1 MTESLGKNG
10 SSTVP
15 RAGIAAMNLA
25 QIRAFHAV
33 AMHGG
38 FSAAAQA
45 LGVSQPAVTQHI
57 KALEESLGTRLFTR
71 GGSGVELTV
80 QGHDLLPHVHRAVM
94 MLDDL
99 GTRISGS
106 RALRVGHL
114 GIGICAPYVVMPI
127 LRRFCALHP
136 GVRLDVRLDNSSR
149 LLDLVGANRVNLAIA
164 TLREPDPAFF
174 CEGLVE
180 QRVLVLVPRGHGWWD
195 RVSVAVGELEGSDF
209 VLREPG
215 SMTRQL
221 FEAGLAEA
229 GVGVA
234 LRFAL
239 GSREAV
245 KEAVK
250 SGFGLGIVLD
260 KELGRD
266 RHLRGIPVTGA
277 AMSAAEYVVAL
288 PDVASLGTTAAF
300 IAAAR
305 EIYGSGSSRSPVK
318 FP

>member
-1 MTESLGKNG
+1 
-10 SSTVP
+10 
-15 RAGIAAMNLA
+15 MNIA

-33 AMHGG
+33 AMHNG

-57 KALEESLGTRLFTR
+57 KALEESLGMRLFSR
-71 GGSGVELTV
+71 GGGGVELTIE
-80 QGHDLLPHVHRAVM
+80 GRDLLPHVHRAVM

-99 GTRISGS
+99 GTRLDEG

-127 LRRFCALHP
+127 LRLFSEHHP

-149 LLDLVGANRVNLAIA
+149 LLDLVAAHRVNLAVA
-164 TLREPDPAFF
+164 TLLQPDPGFL
-174 CEGLVE
+174 CEKLVD
-180 QRVLVLVPRGHGWWD
+180 QRVLVLVPGGHRWWD
-195 RVSVAVGELEGSDF
+195 RETVDVTELDGVDF

-221 FEAGLAEA
+221 FENGLAKA
-229 GVGVA
+229 GVNVGIR
-234 LRFAL
+234 LAL

-245 KEAVK
+245 KEAVN
-250 SGFGLGIVLD
+250 SGLGLGIVLD
-260 KELGRD
+260 KEIGHDQRI
-266 RHLRGIPVTGA
+266 RGIPIAAA
-277 AMSAAEYVVAL
+277 AMAAAEYAVAL
-288 PDVASLGTTAAF
+288 PEVGSLGTTAAF

-305 EIYGSGSSRSPVK
+305 AIYGDEGA
-318 FP
+318 

>member
-1 MTESLGKNG
+1 
-10 SSTVP
+10 
-15 RAGIAAMNLA
+15 MNIA

-33 AMHGG
+33 AMHNG

-57 KALEESLGTRLFTR
+57 KALEESLGMRLFSR
-71 GGSGVELTV
+71 GAGGVELTIE
-80 QGHDLLPHVHRAVM
+80 GRDLLPHVHRAVM

-99 GTRISGS
+99 GTRLDEG

-127 LRRFCALHP
+127 LRLFSEHHP

-149 LLDLVGANRVNLAIA
+149 LLDLVAAHRVNLAVA
-164 TLREPDPAFF
+164 TLLQPDPGFL
-174 CEGLVE
+174 CEKLVD
-180 QRVLVLVPRGHGWWD
+180 QRVLVLVPGGHRWWD
-195 RVSVAVGELEGSDF
+195 REMVDVTELDGVDF

-221 FEAGLAEA
+221 FETGLAKA
-229 GVGVA
+229 GVNVGIR
-234 LRFAL
+234 LAL

-245 KEAVK
+245 KEAVN
-250 SGFGLGIVLD
+250 SGLGLGIVLD
-260 KELGRD
+260 KEIGHDQRI
-266 RHLRGIPVTGA
+266 RGIPIAGA
-277 AMSAAEYVVAL
+277 GMTAAEYVVAL
-288 PDVASLGTTAAF
+288 PEVGSLGTTAAF

-305 EIYGSGSSRSPVK
+305 AIYGDGAM
-318 FP
+318 